1 MTTNDSRQT
10 VRWLLVLLAMLF
22 LLTEMVLAQPMPDTA
37 RALKTLMDAKPATVE
52 QSASGGPTMSAASMS
67 GTPYVVKRG
76 DTLVSLVSKMYGT
89 HPFKNHAVFGI
100 LIQRN
105 PQSFL
110 KGNPNRLLEGTR
122 LVFPHAKELHQV
134 LAGQHPELAASI
146 AAKSQPM
153 PSQAQAADASGAA
166 VRDEVPTHLRK
177 GWVRFP

>member
-1 MTTNDSRQT
+1 MTMIDSRQMA
-10 VRWLLVLLAMLF
+10 RWLLVLLAMLF
-22 LLTEMVLAQPMPDTA
+22 LLAEMVFAQPMPDTA

-52 QSASGGPTMSAASMS
+52 QSGSGGSTMTAVSMP
-67 GTPYVVKRG
+67 GTAYIVKRG

-100 LIQRN
+100 IVQHN

-110 KGNPNRLLEGTR
+110 QGNPNRLLEGTR